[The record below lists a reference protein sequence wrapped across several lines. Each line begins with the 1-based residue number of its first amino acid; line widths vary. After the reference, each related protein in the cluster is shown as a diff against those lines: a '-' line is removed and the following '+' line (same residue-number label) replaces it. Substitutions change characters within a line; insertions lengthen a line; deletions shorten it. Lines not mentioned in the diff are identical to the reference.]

1 MIIAVDIGNS
11 DVVLGLV
18 KDSNTLQSWRL
29 HTSIHQSVD
38 EYEILVRGM
47 LFACDF
53 SLEEAQGAV
62 LSSVVPELT
71 EVFTILLENLIGK
84 SPILV
89 SHECNLGIEINTDT
103 PAKVGQDRLI
113 NASAAYQQYK
123 TSLIIIDCGTA
134 TTLDVV
140 TAEGVFQGGVICPG
154 LLISADV
161 LFSKAAQLFQ
171 VNLEMPEYV
180 IGKNTT
186 DSIKSGLIYGYG
198 GMIDSLIKRITNEIE
213 QQGQPTPKVVITGG
227 LAAKIL
233 PILSNVIYHDDLT
246 LRGLYLFYLLNKT
259 DTNGKQL

>member
-11 DVVLGLV
+11 DVVLGLI
-18 KDSNTLQSWRL
+18 KDSKILQSWRL
-29 HTSIHQSVD
+29 HTGIHQSVD
-38 EYEILVRGM
+38 EYGILVRGM
-47 LFACDF
+47 LFAFDF
-53 SLEEAQGAV
+53 SLQEVQGAV

-71 EVFTILLENLIGK
+71 EVFALLLDNLTGK
-84 SPILV
+84 PPIQV
-89 SHECNLGIEINTDT
+89 SHERNLGIEINTET
-103 PAKVGQDRLI
+103 PEKVGQDRLI
-113 NASAAYQQYK
+113 NATAAYQQYK

-134 TTLDVV
+134 STLDVV

-171 VNLEMPEYV
+171 VNLEMPENV

-213 QQGQPTPKVVITGG
+213 QQGQPTPTVVITGG

-246 LRGLYLFYLLNKT
+246 LRGLYLFYMLNKT
-259 DTNGKQL
+259 DTSRKQL

>member
-1 MIIAVDIGNS
+1 MIIAIDIGNS

-18 KDSNTLQSWRL
+18 KDSKTLQSWRL

-47 LFACDF
+47 LFACEF
-53 SLEEAQGAV
+53 SLKEAQGAV

-84 SPILV
+84 PPILV
-89 SHECNLGIEINTDT
+89 SHKSNIGIKINTET
-103 PAKVGQDRLI
+103 PAKVGQDRLF
-113 NASAAYQQYK
+113 NASAAYHQYK

-134 TTLDVV
+134 TTLDIV
-140 TAEGVFQGGVICPG
+140 TADGFFQGGVICPG

-171 VNLEMPEYV
+171 VNLEIPENV

-186 DSIKSGLIYGYG
+186 DSLKSGLIYGYG
-198 GMIDSLIKRITNEIE
+198 GMIDSLIKRITDEIT
-213 QQGQPTPKVVITGG
+213 QQGQPKPTAVITGG

-233 PILSNVIYHDDLT
+233 PILPNVIYHDDLT
-246 LRGLYLFYLLNKT
+246 LRGLYLFYLLNKNN
-259 DTNGKQL
+259 TNGKSF

>member
-18 KDSNTLQSWRL
+18 KDSKILQSWRI
-29 HTSIHQSVD
+29 HTGIHQSVD

-53 SLEEAQGAV
+53 SLQQVQDAV

-71 EVFTILLENLIGK
+71 EVFTILIENLIGK
-84 SPILV
+84 APVKV
-89 SHECNLGIEINTDT
+89 SHECNLGIEINTET

-113 NASAAYQQYK
+113 NAAAAYDQYK

-140 TAEGVFQGGVICPG
+140 TEGGVFEGGVICPG

-186 DSIKSGLIYGYG
+186 DSVKSGLIYGYG
-198 GMIDSLIKRITNEIE
+198 GMIASLIKRITNEIE
-213 QQGQPTPKVVITGG
+213 KQAQPKPKVVITGG
-227 LAAKIL
+227 LAAEIL
-233 PILSNVIYHDDLT
+233 PILSNVYYHDDLT
-246 LRGLYLFYLLNKT
+246 LRGLYLFYLLNNN
-259 DTNGKQL
+259 DTSGKQF

>member
-18 KDSNTLQSWRL
+18 KDSQILQSWRL

-47 LFACDF
+47 LFACNF
-53 SLEEAQGAV
+53 SLKEAQGAV

-84 SPILV
+84 PPIKV
-89 SHECNLGIEINTDT
+89 SHECNLGIEINTET
-103 PAKVGQDRLI
+103 PAKVGEDRLI

-140 TAEGVFQGGVICPG
+140 TAEGVFLGGVICPG

>member
-18 KDSNTLQSWRL
+18 KDSKILQSWRI
-29 HTSIHQSVD
+29 HTGIHQSVD

-53 SLEEAQGAV
+53 SLQQVQDAV

-71 EVFTILLENLIGK
+71 EVFTILIESLIGK
-84 SPILV
+84 APVKV
-89 SHECNLGIEINTDT
+89 SHECNLGIEINTET

-113 NASAAYQQYK
+113 NAAAAYDQYK

-140 TAEGVFQGGVICPG
+140 TEGGVFEGGVICPG

-171 VNLEMPEYV
+171 VNLEMPE
-180 IGKNTT
+180 
-186 DSIKSGLIYGYG
+186 L
-198 GMIDSLIKRITNEIE
+198 SLIHI
-213 QQGQPTPKVVITGG
+213 
-227 LAAKIL
+227 
-233 PILSNVIYHDDLT
+233 
-246 LRGLYLFYLLNKT
+246 
-259 DTNGKQL
+259 

>member
-18 KDSNTLQSWRL
+18 KDSKILQSWRI
-29 HTSIHQSVD
+29 HTGIHQSVD

-53 SLEEAQGAV
+53 SLQQVQDAV

-71 EVFTILLENLIGK
+71 EVFTILIESLIGK
-84 SPILV
+84 TPVKV
-89 SHECNLGIEINTDT
+89 SHECNLGIEINTET

-113 NASAAYQQYK
+113 NAAAAYDQYK

-140 TAEGVFQGGVICPG
+140 TEGGVFEGGVICPG

-186 DSIKSGLIYGYG
+186 DSVKSGLIYGYG
-198 GMIDSLIKRITNEIE
+198 GMIASLIKRITNEIE
-213 QQGQPTPKVVITGG
+213 QQAQPKPKVVITGG

-233 PILSNVIYHDDLT
+233 PILSNVYYHDDLT
-246 LRGLYLFYLLNKT
+246 LRGLYLFYLLNKY
-259 DTNGKQL
+259 

>member
-18 KDSNTLQSWRL
+18 KDSKILQSWRI
-29 HTSIHQSVD
+29 HTGIHQSVD

-53 SLEEAQGAV
+53 SLQQVQDAV

-71 EVFTILLENLIGK
+71 EVFTILIESLIGK
-84 SPILV
+84 APVKV
-89 SHECNLGIEINTDT
+89 SHECNLGIEINTET

-113 NASAAYQQYK
+113 NAAAAYDQYK

-140 TAEGVFQGGVICPG
+140 TEGGVFEGGVICPG

-186 DSIKSGLIYGYG
+186 DSVKSGLIYGYG
-198 GMIDSLIKRITNEIE
+198 GMIASLIKRITNEIE
-213 QQGQPTPKVVITGG
+213 QQAQPKPKEVITGG
-227 LAAKIL
+227 
-233 PILSNVIYHDDLT
+233 
-246 LRGLYLFYLLNKT
+246 
-259 DTNGKQL
+259 

>member
-18 KDSNTLQSWRL
+18 KDSKILQSWRI
-29 HTSIHQSVD
+29 HTGIHQSVD

-53 SLEEAQGAV
+53 SLQQVEDAV

-71 EVFTILLENLIGK
+71 EVFTILIESLIGK
-84 SPILV
+84 APVKV
-89 SHECNLGIEINTDT
+89 SHECNLGIEINTET

-113 NASAAYQQYK
+113 NAAAAYDQYK

-140 TAEGVFQGGVICPG
+140 TEGGVFEGGVICPG

-186 DSIKSGLIYGYG
+186 DSVKSGLIYGYG

-213 QQGQPTPKVVITGG
+213 QQAQPKPKVVITVS
-227 LAAKIL
+227 LDAYIL
-233 PILSNVIYHDDLT
+233 QIL
-246 LRGLYLFYLLNKT
+246 
-259 DTNGKQL
+259 

>member
-11 DVVLGLV
+11 NVVLGLV
-18 KDSNTLQSWRL
+18 KDSKILQSWRL
-29 HTSIHQSVD
+29 HTEIHQSVD

-53 SLEEAQGAV
+53 SLKEVHGAV

-71 EVFTILLENLIGK
+71 DVFNILLENLIGQTPVK
-84 SPILV
+84 V
-89 SHECNLGIEINTDT
+89 SHELNLGITINTET

-113 NASAAYQQYK
+113 NASAAYHHYK

-140 TAEGVFQGGVICPG
+140 TAEGVFEGGVICPG
-154 LLISADV
+154 LLISAEA

-171 VNLEMPEYV
+171 VNMEMPENV

-198 GMIDSLIKRITNEIE
+198 GMIESLIHKLTEEIKKRVQIA
-213 QQGQPTPKVVITGG
+213 PTVVITGG
-227 LAAKIL
+227 LASKLI
-233 PILSNVIYHDDLT
+233 PILSNVVFHEDLT
-246 LRGLYLFYLLNKT
+246 LHGLHHFYQLNKPA
-259 DTNGKQL
+259 DNGK

>member
-18 KDSNTLQSWRL
+18 KDSQILQSWRL

-47 LFACDF
+47 LFACNF
-53 SLEEAQGAV
+53 SLKEAQGAV

-84 SPILV
+84 PPIKV
-89 SHECNLGIEINTDT
+89 SHECNLGIEINTET
-103 PAKVGQDRLI
+103 PAKVGEDRLI

>member
-11 DVVLGLV
+11 DVVLGLI
-18 KDSNTLQSWRL
+18 KDSKILKSWRL
-29 HTSIHQSVD
+29 HTGIHQSVD
-38 EYEILVRGM
+38 EYGILVRGM
-47 LFACDF
+47 LFAFDF
-53 SLEEAQGAV
+53 SLQEVQGAV

-71 EVFTILLENLIGK
+71 EVFALLLDNLTGK
-84 SPILV
+84 PPIQV
-89 SHECNLGIEINTDT
+89 SYERNLGIEINTET

-113 NASAAYQQYK
+113 NAAAAYQQYK

-134 TTLDVV
+134 STLDVV

-171 VNLEMPEYV
+171 VNLEMPENV

-198 GMIDSLIKRITNEIE
+198 GMIDSLIKRITNELK
-213 QQGQPTPKVVITGG
+213 QQAQPKPTVVITGG
-227 LAAKIL
+227 LATKLL
-233 PILSNVIYHDDLT
+233 PILSNVYYHDDLT
-246 LRGLYLFYLLNKT
+246 LRGLYLFNLMNKPVE
-259 DTNGKQL
+259 NGKRL

>member
-11 DVVLGLV
+11 DVVIGLI
-18 KDSNTLQSWRL
+18 KDSKILKSWRL

-38 EYEILVRGM
+38 EYGILVRGM
-47 LFACDF
+47 LFAFDF
-53 SLEEAQGAV
+53 SLQEVQGAV

-71 EVFTILLENLIGK
+71 EVFALLLDNLTGK
-84 SPILV
+84 PPIQV
-89 SHECNLGIEINTDT
+89 SHERNLGIEINTET

-113 NASAAYQQYK
+113 NAAAAYQQYK

-134 TTLDVV
+134 STLDVV

-171 VNLEMPEYV
+171 VNLEMPENV

-213 QQGQPTPKVVITGG
+213 QQGQPTPTVVITGG

-246 LRGLYLFYLLNKT
+246 LRGLYLFYMLNKT
-259 DTNGKQL
+259 DTSRKQL

>member
-18 KDSNTLQSWRL
+18 KDSKILQSWRI
-29 HTSIHQSVD
+29 HTGIHQSVD

-53 SLEEAQGAV
+53 SLQEVQDAV

-71 EVFTILLENLIGK
+71 EVFTILIESLIGK
-84 SPILV
+84 SPVKV
-89 SHECNLGIEINTDT
+89 SHECNLGIEINTET

-113 NASAAYQQYK
+113 NAAAAYDQYK

-140 TAEGVFQGGVICPG
+140 TDGGVFEGGVICPG

-186 DSIKSGLIYGYG
+186 DSVKSGLIYGYG
-198 GMIDSLIKRITNEIE
+198 GMIASLIKRITNEIE
-213 QQGQPTPKVVITGG
+213 QQAQPKPKVVITGG

-233 PILSNVIYHDDLT
+233 PILSNVYYHDDLT
-246 LRGLYLFYLLNKT
+246 LRGLYLFYLLNKH
-259 DTNGKQL
+259 

>member
-18 KDSNTLQSWRL
+18 KDSKILQSWRL

-47 LFACDF
+47 LFACNF
-53 SLEEAQGAV
+53 SLKEAQGAV

-84 SPILV
+84 PPIKV
-89 SHECNLGIEINTDT
+89 SHECNLGIEINTET
-103 PAKVGQDRLI
+103 PAKVGEDRLI

-123 TSLIIIDCGTA
+123 NSLIIIDCGTA